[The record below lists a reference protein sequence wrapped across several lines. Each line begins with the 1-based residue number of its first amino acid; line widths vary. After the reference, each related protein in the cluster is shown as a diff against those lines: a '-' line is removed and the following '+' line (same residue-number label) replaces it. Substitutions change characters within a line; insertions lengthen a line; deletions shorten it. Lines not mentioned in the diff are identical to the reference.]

1 MYIYIYIYIY
11 IYFCK
16 LKIIAYNE
24 NCHENYFLFLNWIFL
39 KQHITSN
46 FISFLCSFCCCF
58 GMQCETTLIWLEE
71 IWSLLL
77 ICVPMET
84 CFVHVSLHVFSFQ
97 GRMTI
102 DMELHLPKTAKILPK
117 SNPLVHYDVFLY
129 KVAKSP
135 VHSRVKHRVRWED
148 CKYCVYESPFYR
160 PISTRSLPAIIHRRT
175 SQGHAM
181 HSEQRLSPALG
192 VML

>member
-1 MYIYIYIYIY
+1 
-11 IYFCK
+11 
-16 LKIIAYNE
+16 
-24 NCHENYFLFLNWIFL
+24 
-39 KQHITSN
+39 
-46 FISFLCSFCCCF
+46 
-58 GMQCETTLIWLEE
+58 MQCETTLIWLEE

-148 CKYCVYESPFYR
+148 CKYCVWVSLLQAHQHTLTACNHPQEDLAGTCHALWAETVTSIRSHALVVLMVRDQHCKNGDFYTILIKWCSDSKYVVSVECNKVR
-160 PISTRSLPAIIHRRT
+160 RFLGEAII
-175 SQGHAM
+175 
-181 HSEQRLSPALG
+181 LILI
-192 VML
+192 

>member
-1 MYIYIYIYIY
+1 MKCNVLTSFMRFTYKLYTNLFGGKLVMYCLY
-11 IYFCK
+11 
-16 LKIIAYNE
+16 
-24 NCHENYFLFLNWIFL
+24 
-39 KQHITSN
+39 
-46 FISFLCSFCCCF
+46 
-58 GMQCETTLIWLEE
+58 
-71 IWSLLL
+71 
-77 ICVPMET
+77 CVPMEM
-84 CFVHVSLHVFSFQ
+84 CFVHLSLHVFSSQ
-97 GRMTI
+97 GLMTI
-102 DMELHLPKTAKILPK
+102 DMELHLPKNAKILPK

-181 HSEQRLSPALG
+181 HSEQRLWPALV